1 MKISINGYKR
11 DSLDNKES
19 SLMINSNT
27 LTMKGV
33 DRPITAIPIIDGKPD
48 YSQKVVLNPGDPDYT
63 NPNASGFME
72 IPAYPTGGMFNRMYD
87 NYQYAPLTDES
98 QMFSQINPRFN
109 ANQLGSL
116 PTLGG
121 NVTPKTVN
129 SYNGNTYTQDQFG
142 QWKDQSGNYVTQSNV
157 IGTNEQG
164 EFTQAQSFQN
174 DYKKPTPPPIDW
186 SFLNNLN
193 RKRGLQ
199 DSLVSAG
206 QSFGFNTDNINAS
219 PQAKKVA
226 KGANLIRGISSMG
239 NALLEGT
246 ASFMQGM
253 GQANLDK
260 EALEKYQE
268 DMRKALTKQRTT
280 QIHKEGG
287 TFYMQKGGQV
297 KDEMLLTE
305 GYTSGIPQGSPQV
318 PNAELERNEFTI
330 DPETGQTMQVL
341 GKKHSEGGEEMALK
355 NGTKV
360 VSDFIKIGSELARTL
375 KKDYGLSVTPKTTFA
390 KATEKYRNSIGLT
403 KKLNEQTS
411 IIGKIKEQEEVENQ
425 NVRDLNL
432 GHLTEKYHNL
442 EQEKA
447 PLDEKMSMFT
457 EMMFDLQEQNKAEED
472 RKQVDAKLKK
482 GGIIKTFQE
491 GGQLNDNQV
500 TTLINTFCDVTGEDP
515 IEVENMYNQLSDE
528 EKVEAQQSMLSVV
541 QQTEEVPQGG
551 EEQMM
556 QYGGKVDYSLKGN
569 VKALGEGL
577 VNLFT
582 KDPSKE
588 GLSENVLEMFDPT
601 GVTSWND
608 VYYAW
613 KKDPNSVEAWLE
625 TAGAL
630 PVIGKLGK
638 IAKGV
643 NFTANAGK
651 GLVNFSKIINNSL
664 DLASKGLINK
674 TKGTGK
680 AIGLMIDP
688 TSRAVMSKAVGGKDI
703 IENIKDRN
711 KTYQEGGETQ
721 QDPTMQIIQGFAE
734 MNGVSPDEIV
744 AQLQQMDEQGQQ
756 EALQQMVQSLQG
768 QGQGQNAQQG
778 NIETLIQDF
787 ASINSVPVEQVV
799 QEFQALDPQGQE
811 QAILM
816 MQEAVSQ
823 EASAVKQ
830 EVMQE
835 GGTFKTSS
843 DFLNFLD
850 SYKND
855 PNYKYGDLNSQ
866 KERILQWAKEIGVDA
881 SNVKLDTQQEMDSF
895 AGSLQKK
902 TIEEHPELVSHY
914 TSNKPFTKADIDEA
928 VSSGLV
934 NKKWFTDRG
943 VKFGKNGKALRGTI
957 ESGMKL
963 EDALKVSSDFGE
975 ILNKEGNEEKK
986 SNFVSKFND
995 NKWFYRYPELK
1006 SVDFKSQEEAD
1017 AFTKDY
1023 SDVGNGVFYSN
1034 KTGLYF
1040 KPVITTDD
1048 KPTESPKD
1056 ESETTFNLL
1065 ERTTKP
1071 TNNYGFSG
1079 LFDQSMD
1086 PPSGLFFGS
1095 MQRVESPNLRSVNVS
1110 YAPQVIEANRQA
1122 TTAFDSASM
1131 MPDSQ
1136 RRAVEANIVG
1146 QTQMANNQAIAQTQ
1160 AQNEAINS
1168 QIERYNDVAIGET
1181 DKLNTQ
1187 TASNYEDR
1195 FLRAKAAEEAQILGW
1210 QDFNR
1215 KVEAQNLRNEETRNL
1230 YNTFADNFQL
1240 TGDNRIILDPNNKV
1254 QVSNLL
1260 KSLGLTDKKEEEDKK
1275 SKKQE
1280 GGYVRTY
1287 LENLYKK
1294 KQ

>member
-63 NPNASGFME
+63 NPNASSFME
-72 IPAYPTGGMFNRMYD
+72 IPAYQTGGMFNRMYD

-109 ANQLGSL
+109 ANQLGNL

-121 NVTPKTVN
+121 NTSPKTVN

-174 DYKKPTPPPIDW
+174 NYEKPTPPPIDW

-206 QSFGFNTDNINAS
+206 QSFGFNADNINAS

-226 KGANLIRGISSMG
+226 KGANLIRGISSVG

-253 GQANLDK
+253 GQANLDR

-280 QIHKEGG
+280 QV
-287 TFYMQKGGQV
+287 MQEGGQV

-318 PNAELERNEFTI
+318 PNAELEKNEFTI
-330 DPETGQTMQVL
+330 DPETGQTMQVI

-447 PLDEKMSMFT
+447 PLDEKMTMFT

-472 RKQVDAKLKK
+472 RKNADAKLKK
-482 GGIIKTFQE
+482 GGILKTFQE
-491 GGQLNDNQV
+491 GGQLDENQ
-500 TTLINTFCDVTGEDP
+500 TTMLINAFCDVTGEDP
-515 IEVENMYNQLSDE
+515 IEVENMYNQLTNE
-528 EKVEAQQSMLSVV
+528 EKIEAQQSMLSVV
-541 QQTEEVPQGG
+541 QQQPSEEVPQ
-551 EEQMM
+551 EEQ
-556 QYGGKVDYSLKGN
+556 
-569 VKALGEGL
+569 
-577 VNLFT
+577 
-582 KDPSKE
+582 
-588 GLSENVLEMFDPT
+588 
-601 GVTSWND
+601 
-608 VYYAW
+608 
-613 KKDPNSVEAWLE
+613 
-625 TAGAL
+625 
-630 PVIGKLGK
+630 
-638 IAKGV
+638 
-643 NFTANAGK
+643 
-651 GLVNFSKIINNSL
+651 
-664 DLASKGLINK
+664 
-674 TKGTGK
+674 
-680 AIGLMIDP
+680 
-688 TSRAVMSKAVGGKDI
+688 VM
-703 IENIKDRN
+703 
-711 KTYQEGGETQ
+711 QEGGEAQ
-721 QDPTMQIIQGFAE
+721 QDPTMQIIQGFAQA
-734 MNGVSPDEIV
+734 NGVSPDEIV

-756 EALQQMVQSLQG
+756 EALQQMAQSL

-823 EASAVKQ
+823 SNSEEQ
-830 EVMQE
+830 QVMQ
-835 GGTFKTSS
+835 GGGEFKTST
-843 DFLNFLD
+843 DFLNFLG

-881 SNVKLDTQQEMDSF
+881 SNVKLDTQAEMDSF

-902 TIEEHPELVSHY
+902 TTEEHPELVSHY

-943 VKFGKNGKALRGTI
+943 VKFGKNGKALRGTV

-963 EDALKVSSDFGE
+963 EDALKVSSDFGK

-986 SNFVSKFND
+986 SNFVSKFN
-995 NKWFYRYPELK
+995 
-1006 SVDFKSQEEAD
+1006 
-1017 AFTKDY
+1017 
-1023 SDVGNGVFYSN
+1023 
-1034 KTGLYF
+1034 
-1040 KPVITTDD
+1040 
-1048 KPTESPKD
+1048 
-1056 ESETTFNLL
+1056 ESEN
-1065 ERTTKP
+1065 K
-1071 TNNYGFSG
+1071 
-1079 LFDQSMD
+1079 
-1086 PPSGLFFGS
+1086 
-1095 MQRVESPNLRSVNVS
+1095 
-1110 YAPQVIEANRQA
+1110 
-1122 TTAFDSASM
+1122 
-1131 MPDSQ
+1131 
-1136 RRAVEANIVG
+1136 
-1146 QTQMANNQAIAQTQ
+1146 
-1160 AQNEAINS
+1160 
-1168 QIERYNDVAIGET
+1168 DV
-1181 DKLNTQ
+1181 
-1187 TASNYEDR
+1187 
-1195 FLRAKAAEEAQILGW
+1195 F
-1210 QDFNR
+1210 
-1215 KVEAQNLRNEETRNL
+1215 
-1230 YNTFADNFQL
+1230 
-1240 TGDNRIILDPNNKV
+1240 
-1254 QVSNLL
+1254 
-1260 KSLGLTDKKEEEDKK
+1260 
-1275 SKKQE
+1275 
-1280 GGYVRTY
+1280 
-1287 LENLYKK
+1287 ENLDEDGEENDN
-1294 KQ
+1294 

>member
-1 MKISINGYKR
+1 
-11 DSLDNKES
+11 
-19 SLMINSNT
+19 MINSNT

-87 NYQYAPLTDES
+87 NYQYAPLTDKS

-109 ANQLGSL
+109 ANQLGNL

-121 NVTPKTVN
+121 NTSPKTVN

-174 DYKKPTPPPIDW
+174 DYEKPTPPPFDW
-186 SFLNNLN
+186 SILSNLN
-193 RKRGLQ
+193 RRRGLQ

-206 QSFGFNTDNINAS
+206 QSFGFNADKINAS
-219 PQAKKVA
+219 PQAKRVA
-226 KGANLIRGISSMG
+226 KGANLVRGISSVG
-239 NALLEGT
+239 NALLEG
-246 ASFMQGM
+246 ASDFMQGM
-253 GQANLDK
+253 GQANLDR

-268 DMRKALTKQRTT
+268 DMRKSLTKQRTT

-287 TFYMQKGGQV
+287 TFYMQEGGQV

-318 PNAELERNEFTI
+318 PNAELEKNEFTI
-330 DPETGQTMQVL
+330 DPETGQTMQVI
-341 GKKHSEGGEEMALK
+341 GKKHSEGGEERSLK

-375 KKDYGLSVTPKTTFA
+375 KKDYGLLVTPKTTFA

-447 PLDEKMSMFT
+447 PLDEKMTMFT

-472 RKQVDAKLKK
+472 RKNADAKLKK
-482 GGIIKTFQE
+482 GGILKTFQE
-491 GGQLNDNQV
+491 GGQLDENQ
-500 TTLINTFCDVTGEDP
+500 TTMLINAFCDVTGEDP
-515 IEVENMYNQLSDE
+515 IEVENMYNQLTNE
-528 EKVEAQQSMLSVV
+528 EKIEAQQSMLSVV
-541 QQTEEVPQGG
+541 QQQPSEEVPQ
-551 EEQMM
+551 EEQ
-556 QYGGKVDYSLKGN
+556 
-569 VKALGEGL
+569 
-577 VNLFT
+577 
-582 KDPSKE
+582 
-588 GLSENVLEMFDPT
+588 
-601 GVTSWND
+601 
-608 VYYAW
+608 
-613 KKDPNSVEAWLE
+613 
-625 TAGAL
+625 
-630 PVIGKLGK
+630 
-638 IAKGV
+638 
-643 NFTANAGK
+643 
-651 GLVNFSKIINNSL
+651 
-664 DLASKGLINK
+664 
-674 TKGTGK
+674 
-680 AIGLMIDP
+680 
-688 TSRAVMSKAVGGKDI
+688 VM
-703 IENIKDRN
+703 
-711 KTYQEGGETQ
+711 QEGGEAQ
-721 QDPTMQIIQGFAE
+721 QDPTMQIIQGFAQA
-734 MNGVSPDEIV
+734 NGVSPDEIV

-756 EALQQMVQSLQG
+756 EALQQMAQSLQG

-778 NIETLIQDF
+778 NIEALIQDF

-823 EASAVKQ
+823 SSSEEQ
-830 EVMQE
+830 QVMQA
-835 GGTFKTSS
+835 GGEFKTST
-843 DFLNFLD
+843 DFLNFLG

-866 KERILQWAKEIGVDA
+866 KERILQWTKEIGVDA
-881 SNVKLDTQQEMDSF
+881 SNVKLDTQAEMDSF

-902 TIEEHPELVSHY
+902 TIEEYPELVSHY

-928 VSSGLV
+928 ISSGLV
-934 NKKWFTDRG
+934 NKKWFTDRE
-943 VKFGKNGKALRGTI
+943 VKFGKNGKALRGTV

-963 EDALKVSSDFGE
+963 EDALKVSSDFGK

-1006 SVDFKSQEEAD
+1006 SVDFTNQEEAN

-1023 SDVGNGVFYSN
+1023 TDVGNGTFYSN

-1040 KPVITTDD
+1040 KPVITDGT
-1048 KPTESPKD
+1048 KNTESPTTEKT
-1056 ESETTFNLL
+1056 ETTSNPL
-1065 ERTTKP
+1065 EGVTKP
-1071 TNNYGFSG
+1071 KVNYGFSG

-1260 KSLGLTDKKEEEDKK
+1260 KSLGLTDNKEEDKKK

-1294 KQ
+1294 K

>member
-109 ANQLGSL
+109 ANQLGNL

-121 NVTPKTVN
+121 NTSPKTVN

-164 EFTQAQSFQN
+164 EFTQAQSFKN
-174 DYKKPTPPPIDW
+174 DYEKPTPPPFDW
-186 SFLNNLN
+186 SILSNLN
-193 RKRGLQ
+193 RRRGLQ

-206 QSFGFNTDNINAS
+206 QSFGFNADNINAS

-226 KGANLIRGISSMG
+226 KGANLIRGISSVG
-239 NALLEGT
+239 NALLEG
-246 ASFMQGM
+246 ASDFMQGM
-253 GQANLDK
+253 GQANLDR

-280 QIHKEGG
+280 QTHKEGG
-287 TFYMQKGGQV
+287 TFYMQEGGQV

-318 PNAELERNEFTI
+318 PNAELEKNEFTI
-330 DPETGQTMQVL
+330 DPETGQTMQVI
-341 GKKHSEGGEEMALK
+341 GKKHSEGGEEMSLK

-375 KKDYGLSVTPKTTFA
+375 KKDYGLLVTPKTTFA

-432 GHLTEKYHNL
+432 EHLTEKYHNL

-447 PLDEKMSMFT
+447 PLDEKMTMFT

-472 RKQVDAKLKK
+472 RKNADAKLKK
-482 GGIIKTFQE
+482 GGILKTFQE
-491 GGQLNDNQV
+491 GGQLDENQ
-500 TTLINTFCDVTGEDP
+500 TTMLINAFCDVTGEDP
-515 IEVENMYNQLSDE
+515 IEVENMYNQLTNE
-528 EKVEAQQSMLSVV
+528 EKIEAQQSMLSVV
-541 QQTEEVPQGG
+541 QQQPTEEAPQ
-551 EEQMM
+551 EEQ
-556 QYGGKVDYSLKGN
+556 
-569 VKALGEGL
+569 
-577 VNLFT
+577 
-582 KDPSKE
+582 
-588 GLSENVLEMFDPT
+588 
-601 GVTSWND
+601 
-608 VYYAW
+608 
-613 KKDPNSVEAWLE
+613 
-625 TAGAL
+625 
-630 PVIGKLGK
+630 
-638 IAKGV
+638 
-643 NFTANAGK
+643 
-651 GLVNFSKIINNSL
+651 
-664 DLASKGLINK
+664 
-674 TKGTGK
+674 
-680 AIGLMIDP
+680 
-688 TSRAVMSKAVGGKDI
+688 VM
-703 IENIKDRN
+703 
-711 KTYQEGGETQ
+711 QEGGEAQ
-721 QDPTMQIIQGFAE
+721 QDPTMQIIQGFAQA
-734 MNGVSPDEIV
+734 NGVSPDEIV

-756 EALQQMVQSLQG
+756 EALQQMAQSLK
-768 QGQGQNAQQG
+768 GQGQNAQQG

-823 EASAVKQ
+823 PISEGQ
-830 EVMQE
+830 QVMQA
-835 GGTFKTSS
+835 GGEFKTST
-843 DFLNFLD
+843 DFLSFLD

-881 SNVKLDTQQEMDSF
+881 SNVKLDTQVEMDSF

-943 VKFGKNGKALRGTI
+943 VKFGKNGKALRGTV

-963 EDALKVSSDFGE
+963 EDALKVSSDFSE

-995 NKWFYRYPELK
+995 DKWFYRYPELK
-1006 SVDFKSQEEAD
+1006 SVDFANQEEAD

-1023 SDVGNGVFYSN
+1023 TDVGNGTFYSN

-1040 KPVITTDD
+1040 KPVITDGT
-1048 KPTESPKD
+1048 KTTKATKD
-1056 ESETTFNLL
+1056 ETTSNPL
-1065 ERTTKP
+1065 EGVTKP
-1071 TNNYGFSG
+1071 KVNYGFSG

-1254 QVSNLL
+1254 QVSNIL
-1260 KSLGLTDKKEEEDKK
+1260 KSLGLTDNKEEKDKK

-1294 KQ
+1294 K

>member
-109 ANQLGSL
+109 ANQLGNL

-121 NVTPKTVN
+121 NTSPKTVN

-174 DYKKPTPPPIDW
+174 DYEKPTPPPFDW
-186 SFLNNLN
+186 SILSNLN
-193 RKRGLQ
+193 RRRGLQ

-206 QSFGFNTDNINAS
+206 QSFGFNADNINAS

-226 KGANLIRGISSMG
+226 KGANLIRGISSVG

-246 ASFMQGM
+246 SDFMQGM
-253 GQANLDK
+253 GQANLDR

-280 QIHKEGG
+280 QV
-287 TFYMQKGGQV
+287 MQEGGQV

-318 PNAELERNEFTI
+318 PNAELEKNEFTI
-330 DPETGQTMQVL
+330 DPETGQTMQVI
-341 GKKHSEGGEEMALK
+341 GKKHSEGGEEMSLK

-447 PLDEKMSMFT
+447 PLDEKMTMFT

-472 RKQVDAKLKK
+472 RKNADARLKK
-482 GGIIKTFQE
+482 GGILKTFQE
-491 GGQLNDNQV
+491 GGQLDENQ
-500 TTLINTFCDVTGEDP
+500 TTMLINAFCDVTGEDP
-515 IEVENMYNQLSDE
+515 IEVENMYNQLTNE
-528 EKVEAQQSMLSVV
+528 EKIEAQQSMLSVV
-541 QQTEEVPQGG
+541 KQQPTEEAPQ
-551 EEQMM
+551 EEQ
-556 QYGGKVDYSLKGN
+556 
-569 VKALGEGL
+569 
-577 VNLFT
+577 
-582 KDPSKE
+582 
-588 GLSENVLEMFDPT
+588 
-601 GVTSWND
+601 
-608 VYYAW
+608 
-613 KKDPNSVEAWLE
+613 
-625 TAGAL
+625 
-630 PVIGKLGK
+630 
-638 IAKGV
+638 
-643 NFTANAGK
+643 
-651 GLVNFSKIINNSL
+651 
-664 DLASKGLINK
+664 
-674 TKGTGK
+674 
-680 AIGLMIDP
+680 
-688 TSRAVMSKAVGGKDI
+688 VM
-703 IENIKDRN
+703 
-711 KTYQEGGETQ
+711 QEGGEAQ
-721 QDPTMQIIQGFAE
+721 QDPTMQIIQGFAQA
-734 MNGVSPDEIV
+734 NGVSPDEIV

-756 EALQQMVQSLQG
+756 EALQQMAQSL

-823 EASAVKQ
+823 Q
-830 EVMQE
+830 EQPISEGQQVMQA
-835 GGTFKTSS
+835 GGEFKTST

-866 KERILQWAKEIGVDA
+866 KERILQWAKEIGIDA
-881 SNVKLDTQQEMDSF
+881 SNVKLDTQAEMDSF

-943 VKFGKNGKALRGTI
+943 VKLGKNGKALRGTV

-963 EDALKVSSDFGE
+963 EDALKVSSDFSE

-1006 SVDFKSQEEAD
+1006 SVDFASQEEAND
-1017 AFTKDY
+1017 FTKDY
-1023 SDVGNGVFYSN
+1023 TDVGNGVYYSN

-1040 KPVITTDD
+1040 KPNVSNE
-1048 KPTESPKD
+1048 TESPTTEKAKD
-1056 ESETTFNLL
+1056 ETTFNPL
-1065 ERTTKP
+1065 EGVTKP
-1071 TNNYGFSG
+1071 KVNYGFSG

-1215 KVEAQNLRNEETRNL
+1215 KVQAQNLRNEETRNL
-1230 YNTFADNFQL
+1230 YNTLSNNFQL

-1260 KSLGLTDKKEEEDKK
+1260 KSLGLTDNKEEEDKK

-1294 KQ
+1294 K

>member
-48 YSQKVVLNPGDPDYT
+48 YSQKAVLNPGDPDYT

-109 ANQLGSL
+109 ANQLGNL

-121 NVTPKTVN
+121 NTSPKTVN

-174 DYKKPTPPPIDW
+174 DYEKPTPPPFDW
-186 SFLNNLN
+186 SILSNLN
-193 RKRGLQ
+193 RRRGLQ

-206 QSFGFNTDNINAS
+206 QSFGFNADNINAS

-226 KGANLIRGISSMG
+226 KGANLIRGISSVG

-246 ASFMQGM
+246 SDFMQGM
-253 GQANLDK
+253 GQANLDR

-268 DMRKALTKQRTT
+268 DMRKSLTKQRTT
-280 QIHKEGG
+280 QV
-287 TFYMQKGGQV
+287 MQEGGQV

-305 GYTSGIPQGSPQV
+305 GYTSGIPQGSLQV
-318 PNAELERNEFTI
+318 PNAELEKNEFTI
-330 DPETGQTMQVL
+330 DPETGQTMQVI

-375 KKDYGLSVTPKTTFA
+375 KKDYGLLVTPKTTFA

-447 PLDEKMSMFT
+447 PLDEKMTMFT

-472 RKQVDAKLKK
+472 RKNADAKLKK
-482 GGIIKTFQE
+482 GGILKTFQE
-491 GGQLNDNQV
+491 GGQLDENQ
-500 TTLINTFCDVTGEDP
+500 TTMLINAFCDVTGEDP
-515 IEVENMYNQLSDE
+515 IEVENMYNQLTNE
-528 EKVEAQQSMLSVV
+528 EKIEAQQSMLSVV
-541 QQTEEVPQGG
+541 QQQPSEEVPQ
-551 EEQMM
+551 EEQ
-556 QYGGKVDYSLKGN
+556 
-569 VKALGEGL
+569 
-577 VNLFT
+577 
-582 KDPSKE
+582 
-588 GLSENVLEMFDPT
+588 
-601 GVTSWND
+601 
-608 VYYAW
+608 
-613 KKDPNSVEAWLE
+613 
-625 TAGAL
+625 
-630 PVIGKLGK
+630 
-638 IAKGV
+638 
-643 NFTANAGK
+643 
-651 GLVNFSKIINNSL
+651 
-664 DLASKGLINK
+664 
-674 TKGTGK
+674 
-680 AIGLMIDP
+680 
-688 TSRAVMSKAVGGKDI
+688 VM
-703 IENIKDRN
+703 
-711 KTYQEGGETQ
+711 QEGGEAQ
-721 QDPTMQIIQGFAE
+721 QDPTMQIIQGFAQA
-734 MNGVSPDEIV
+734 NGVSPDEIV

-756 EALQQMVQSLQG
+756 EALQQMTQSLQG
-768 QGQGQNAQQG
+768 QGQNTQQG

-787 ASINSVPVEQVV
+787 ASINSVSVEQVA
-799 QEFQALDPQGQE
+799 QEFQALGPQGQE

-823 EASAVKQ
+823 SSSEEQ
-830 EVMQE
+830 QVMQA
-835 GGTFKTSS
+835 GGEFKTST

-881 SNVKLDTQQEMDSF
+881 SNVKLDTQAEMDSF
-895 AGSLQKK
+895 AGNLQKK

-943 VKFGKNGKALRGTI
+943 VKFGKNGKTLRGTV

-1006 SVDFKSQEEAD
+1006 SVDFANQEEAD
-1017 AFTKDY
+1017 TFTKDY
-1023 SDVGNGVFYSN
+1023 TDVGNGTFYSN

-1040 KPVITTDD
+1040 KPNVSKETKSPTTE
-1048 KPTESPKD
+1048 KT
-1056 ESETTFNLL
+1056 ETTSNPL
-1065 ERTTKP
+1065 EGVTKP
-1071 TNNYGFSG
+1071 KVNYGFSG

-1195 FLRAKAAEEAQILGW
+1195 FLRAKAADEAQILGW

-1260 KSLGLTDKKEEEDKK
+1260 KSLGLTDNKEEKDKK

-1294 KQ
+1294 K

>member
-109 ANQLGSL
+109 ANQLGNL

-121 NVTPKTVN
+121 NTSPKTIN
-129 SYNGNTYTQDQFG
+129 SYNGNTYTQNQFG

-174 DYKKPTPPPIDW
+174 DYEKPTPPPFDW
-186 SFLNNLN
+186 SILNNLN

-206 QSFGFNTDNINAS
+206 QSFGFNADNINAS
-219 PQAKKVA
+219 PQAKRVA
-226 KGANLIRGISSMG
+226 KGANLVRGISSVG

-253 GQANLDK
+253 GQANLDR

-280 QIHKEGG
+280 QTHREGG

-305 GYTSGIPQGSPQV
+305 GYTSGITKGSPQV
-318 PNAELERNEFTI
+318 PNAELEKNEFTI

-447 PLDEKMSMFT
+447 PLDEKMTMFT

-472 RKQVDAKLKK
+472 RKNADAKLKK
-482 GGIIKTFQE
+482 GGILKTFQE
-491 GGQLNDNQV
+491 GGQLDENQ
-500 TTLINTFCDVTGEDP
+500 TTMLINAFCDVTGEDP
-515 IEVENMYNQLSDE
+515 IEVENMYNQLTNE
-528 EKVEAQQSMLSVV
+528 EKIEAQQSMLSVV
-541 QQTEEVPQGG
+541 QQQPSEEAPQ
-551 EEQMM
+551 EEQ
-556 QYGGKVDYSLKGN
+556 
-569 VKALGEGL
+569 
-577 VNLFT
+577 
-582 KDPSKE
+582 
-588 GLSENVLEMFDPT
+588 
-601 GVTSWND
+601 
-608 VYYAW
+608 
-613 KKDPNSVEAWLE
+613 
-625 TAGAL
+625 
-630 PVIGKLGK
+630 
-638 IAKGV
+638 
-643 NFTANAGK
+643 
-651 GLVNFSKIINNSL
+651 
-664 DLASKGLINK
+664 
-674 TKGTGK
+674 
-680 AIGLMIDP
+680 
-688 TSRAVMSKAVGGKDI
+688 VM
-703 IENIKDRN
+703 
-711 KTYQEGGETQ
+711 QEGGEAQ
-721 QDPTMQIIQGFAE
+721 QDQTMQIIQGFAQA
-734 MNGVSPDEIV
+734 NGVSTEEV
-744 AQLQQMDEQGQQ
+744 VSQLQQMGEQEQQ
-756 EALQQMVQSLQG
+756 QALQQMAQSLQG
-768 QGQGQNAQQG
+768 QGGQEQAQG

-823 EASAVKQ
+823 SSSEEQ
-830 EVMQE
+830 QVMKKGGTLTQYAE
-835 GGTFKTSS
+835 GGEGPKKPVLDFANST
-843 DFLNFLD
+843 DFLNSLKDYRNEPDYPYNNVEGETKRLKVFASQVGTNIDEFDLTTRD
-850 SYKND
+850 GRDRAAGKIQRDAIKKN
-855 PNYKYGDLNSQ
+855 
-866 KERILQWAKEIGVDA
+866 
-881 SNVKLDTQQEMDSF
+881 
-895 AGSLQKK
+895 
-902 TIEEHPELVSHY
+902 PEVIAHY
-914 TSNKPFTKADIDEA
+914 TMNKPLTKADIDYTI
-928 VSSGLV
+928 SSGLV
-934 NKKWFTDRG
+934 DRKFYTDQG
-943 VKFGKNGKALRGTI
+943 IKFGKNGKALKGTM
-957 ESGMKL
+957 ESGMTA
-963 EDALKVSSDFGE
+963 EDALKISE
-975 ILNKEGNEEKK
+975 KLLPILNKKGNEEKK
-986 SNFVSKFND
+986 ADFISKFVDDKWYYRFND
-995 NKWFYRYPELK
+995 TRK
-1006 SVDFKSQEEAD
+1006 VGFKNQEEAD

-1023 SDVGNGVFYSN
+1023 TDVGNGTFYSN

-1040 KPVITTDD
+1040 KPVITDGT
-1048 KPTESPKD
+1048 KNTEATKD
-1056 ESETTFNLL
+1056 ETTFDPL
-1065 ERTTKP
+1065 EGVTKP
-1071 TNNYGFSG
+1071 KVNYGFSG

-1181 DKLNTQ
+1181 DRLNTQ

-1294 KQ
+1294 K

>member
-109 ANQLGSL
+109 ANQLGNL

-121 NVTPKTVN
+121 NTSPKTVN

-164 EFTQAQSFQN
+164 EFTQAQSFKN
-174 DYKKPTPPPIDW
+174 DYEKPTPPPFDW
-186 SFLNNLN
+186 SILSNLN
-193 RKRGLQ
+193 RRRGLQ

-206 QSFGFNTDNINAS
+206 QSFGFNADNINAS

-226 KGANLIRGISSMG
+226 KGANLIRGISSVG
-239 NALLEGT
+239 NALLEG
-246 ASFMQGM
+246 ASDFMQGM
-253 GQANLDK
+253 GQANLDR

-280 QIHKEGG
+280 QTHKEGG
-287 TFYMQKGGQV
+287 TFYMQEGGQV

-318 PNAELERNEFTI
+318 PNAELEKNEFTI
-330 DPETGQTMQVL
+330 DPETGQTMQVI
-341 GKKHSEGGEEMALK
+341 GKKHSEGGEEMSLK

-375 KKDYGLSVTPKTTFA
+375 KKDYGLLVTPKTTFA

-432 GHLTEKYHNL
+432 EHLTEKYHNL

-447 PLDEKMSMFT
+447 PLDEKMTMFT

-472 RKQVDAKLKK
+472 RKNADAKLKK
-482 GGIIKTFQE
+482 GGILKTFQE
-491 GGQLNDNQV
+491 GGQLDENQ
-500 TTLINTFCDVTGEDP
+500 TTMLINAFCDVTGEDP
-515 IEVENMYNQLSDE
+515 IEVENMYNQLTNE
-528 EKVEAQQSMLSVV
+528 EKIEAQQSMLSVV
-541 QQTEEVPQGG
+541 QQQPTEEAPQ
-551 EEQMM
+551 EEQ
-556 QYGGKVDYSLKGN
+556 
-569 VKALGEGL
+569 
-577 VNLFT
+577 
-582 KDPSKE
+582 
-588 GLSENVLEMFDPT
+588 
-601 GVTSWND
+601 
-608 VYYAW
+608 
-613 KKDPNSVEAWLE
+613 
-625 TAGAL
+625 
-630 PVIGKLGK
+630 
-638 IAKGV
+638 
-643 NFTANAGK
+643 
-651 GLVNFSKIINNSL
+651 
-664 DLASKGLINK
+664 
-674 TKGTGK
+674 
-680 AIGLMIDP
+680 
-688 TSRAVMSKAVGGKDI
+688 VM
-703 IENIKDRN
+703 
-711 KTYQEGGETQ
+711 QEGGEAQ
-721 QDPTMQIIQGFAE
+721 QDPTMQIIQGFAQA
-734 MNGVSPDEIV
+734 NGVSPDEIV

-756 EALQQMVQSLQG
+756 EALQQMAQSL

-823 EASAVKQ
+823 PISEGQ
-830 EVMQE
+830 QVMQA
-835 GGTFKTSS
+835 GGEFKTST
-843 DFLNFLD
+843 DFLSFLD

-881 SNVKLDTQQEMDSF
+881 SNVKLDTQVEMDSF

-943 VKFGKNGKALRGTI
+943 VKFGKNGKALRGTV

-963 EDALKVSSDFGE
+963 EDALKVSSDFSE

-995 NKWFYRYPELK
+995 DKWFYRYPELK
-1006 SVDFKSQEEAD
+1006 SVDFANQEEAD

-1023 SDVGNGVFYSN
+1023 TDVGNGTFYSN

-1040 KPVITTDD
+1040 KPVITDGT
-1048 KPTESPKD
+1048 KTTKATKD
-1056 ESETTFNLL
+1056 ETTSNPL
-1065 ERTTKP
+1065 EGVTKP
-1071 TNNYGFSG
+1071 KVNYGFSG

-1260 KSLGLTDKKEEEDKK
+1260 KSLGLTDNKEEKDKK

-1294 KQ
+1294 K

>member
-109 ANQLGSL
+109 ANQLGNL

-121 NVTPKTVN
+121 NTSPKTVN

-164 EFTQAQSFQN
+164 EFTQAQSFKN
-174 DYKKPTPPPIDW
+174 DYEKPTPPPFDW
-186 SFLNNLN
+186 SILSNLN
-193 RKRGLQ
+193 RRRGLQ

-206 QSFGFNTDNINAS
+206 QSFGFNADNINAS

-226 KGANLIRGISSMG
+226 KGANLIRGISSVG
-239 NALLEGT
+239 NALLEG
-246 ASFMQGM
+246 ASDFMQGM
-253 GQANLDK
+253 GQANLDR

-280 QIHKEGG
+280 QTHKEGG
-287 TFYMQKGGQV
+287 TFYMQEGGQV

-318 PNAELERNEFTI
+318 PNAELEKNEFTI
-330 DPETGQTMQVL
+330 DPETGQTMQVI
-341 GKKHSEGGEEMALK
+341 GKKHSEGGEEMSLK

-375 KKDYGLSVTPKTTFA
+375 KKDYGLLVTPKTTFA

-432 GHLTEKYHNL
+432 EHLTEKYHNL

-447 PLDEKMSMFT
+447 PLDEKMTMFT

-472 RKQVDAKLKK
+472 RKNADAKLKK
-482 GGIIKTFQE
+482 GGILKTFQE
-491 GGQLNDNQV
+491 GGQLDENQ
-500 TTLINTFCDVTGEDP
+500 TTMLINAFCDVTGEDP
-515 IEVENMYNQLSDE
+515 IEVENMYNQLTNE
-528 EKVEAQQSMLSVV
+528 EKIEAQQSMLSVV
-541 QQTEEVPQGG
+541 QQQPTEEAPQ
-551 EEQMM
+551 EEQ
-556 QYGGKVDYSLKGN
+556 
-569 VKALGEGL
+569 
-577 VNLFT
+577 
-582 KDPSKE
+582 
-588 GLSENVLEMFDPT
+588 
-601 GVTSWND
+601 
-608 VYYAW
+608 
-613 KKDPNSVEAWLE
+613 
-625 TAGAL
+625 
-630 PVIGKLGK
+630 
-638 IAKGV
+638 
-643 NFTANAGK
+643 
-651 GLVNFSKIINNSL
+651 
-664 DLASKGLINK
+664 
-674 TKGTGK
+674 
-680 AIGLMIDP
+680 
-688 TSRAVMSKAVGGKDI
+688 VM
-703 IENIKDRN
+703 
-711 KTYQEGGETQ
+711 QEGGEAQ
-721 QDPTMQIIQGFAE
+721 QDPTMQIIQGFAQA
-734 MNGVSPDEIV
+734 NGVSPDEIV

-756 EALQQMVQSLQG
+756 EALQQMAQSLK
-768 QGQGQNAQQG
+768 GQGQNAQQG

-823 EASAVKQ
+823 PISEGQ
-830 EVMQE
+830 QVMQA
-835 GGTFKTSS
+835 GGEFKTST
-843 DFLNFLD
+843 DFLSFLD

-881 SNVKLDTQQEMDSF
+881 SNVKLDTQVEMDSF

-943 VKFGKNGKALRGTI
+943 VKFGKNGKALRGTV

-963 EDALKVSSDFGE
+963 EDALKVSSDFSE

-995 NKWFYRYPELK
+995 DKWFYRYPELK
-1006 SVDFKSQEEAD
+1006 SVDFANQEEAD

-1023 SDVGNGVFYSN
+1023 TDVGNGTFYSN

-1040 KPVITTDD
+1040 KPVITDGT
-1048 KPTESPKD
+1048 KTTKATKD
-1056 ESETTFNLL
+1056 ETTSNPL
-1065 ERTTKP
+1065 EGVTKP
-1071 TNNYGFSG
+1071 KVNYGFSG

-1260 KSLGLTDKKEEEDKK
+1260 KSLGLTDNKEEKDKK

-1294 KQ
+1294 K